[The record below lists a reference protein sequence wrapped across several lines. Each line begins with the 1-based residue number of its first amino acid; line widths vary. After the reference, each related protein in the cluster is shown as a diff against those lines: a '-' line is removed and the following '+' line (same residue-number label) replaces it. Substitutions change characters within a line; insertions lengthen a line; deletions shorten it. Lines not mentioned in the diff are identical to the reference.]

1 MGFLFNHRNLN
12 LSILKKPL
20 LLFRKGRRAGFG
32 LAWGGLFSS
41 VVRELEERLQP
52 LHLELH
58 LPIPGVEEENLHVFV
73 YGFPVAPLPLI
84 DFRKQVVDHRASRVG
99 FQKFEGKALGILYS
113 ACLHEGPDAV
123 GLQRRRVRELLHGL
137 LGNLDQLGPLPVTGE
152 RLENFQIL

>member
-1 MGFLFNHRNLN
+1 MVG
-12 LSILKKPL
+12 
-20 LLFRKGRRAGFG
+20 
-32 LAWGGLFSS
+32 
-41 VVRELEERLQP
+41 ELEEGLQP
-52 LHLELH
+52 LDLELH
-58 LPIPGVEEENLHVFV
+58 LPIPGVEEEDLHVFV

-84 DFRKQVVDHRASRVG
+84 DFRKQVVNHRASRVG